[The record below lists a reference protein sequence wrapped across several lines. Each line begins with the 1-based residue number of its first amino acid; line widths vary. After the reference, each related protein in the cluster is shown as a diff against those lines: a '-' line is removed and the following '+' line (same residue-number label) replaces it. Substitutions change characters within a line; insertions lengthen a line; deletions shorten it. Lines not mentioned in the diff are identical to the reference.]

1 MVFEH
6 KVPRDIAKH
15 LIREYGTASL
25 RVLEIGL
32 IREKMDRLHPDYPFI
47 ESEVLYAIQSEM
59 AQKPNDVICRRVP
72 ISFIAAQNDTQE
84 AVLPKVVEIMAKELS
99 WNAER
104 KQRELEEAIL
114 GLPAM
119 K

>member
-32 IREKMDRLHPDYPFI
+32 IREKMGRLHPDYPFI
-47 ESEVLYAIQSEM
+47 ESEVLYAI
-59 AQKPNDVICRRVP
+59 
-72 ISFIAAQNDTQE
+72 
-84 AVLPKVVEIMAKELS
+84 
-99 WNAER
+99 
-104 KQRELEEAIL
+104 
-114 GLPAM
+114 
-119 K
+119 